1 MIERADPKKKEKE
14 EDIKQ
19 KRQSA
24 RQSARPH
31 GERVEMETA
40 LIDGRLQA
48 SQTVK
53 HLLQR
58 REGGYRISDQ
68 SIQGHQRRG

>member
-14 EDIKQ
+14 DIKQ
-19 KRQSA
+19 K

>member
-1 MIERADPKKKEKE
+1 MIERADPPKKK

-24 RQSARPH
+24 GPH
-31 GERVEMETA
+31 RERVEMEIA

-53 HLLQR
+53 HLLQG
-58 REGGYRISDQ
+58 REGGISDQ

>member
-19 KRQSA
+19 KC
-24 RQSARPH
+24 QSARPH

>member
-24 RQSARPH
+24 RPH
-31 GERVEMETA
+31 GEQVEMETA

>member
-1 MIERADPKKKEKE
+1 MREQTPQKKEKE

-19 KRQSA
+19 KC
-24 RQSARPH
+24 QSARPH
-31 GERVEMETA
+31 RERVEMETA

>member
-1 MIERADPKKKEKE
+1 MIERADPQKKEKE

-19 KRQSA
+19 K